1 MASPE
6 EKVAKLE
13 SEVNELK
20 DLLGAMKL
28 NSDKAE
34 KELLA
39 TKSKL
44 DHSLA
49 ESKTVY
55 ISKDRKLQKFSGHK
69 AKDSDLSIEEWID
82 DASYHL
88 KNISHVEA
96 QIEFLFDHL
105 QGQARDELR
114 VIPESDR
121 KIPARIFDALRAL
134 FQDVDTVAQ
143 IQQAFYQRSQ
153 RQNETL
159 QQYSLALLK
168 LMDKLCKKQREAVGD
183 KELMLRE
190 RFIDGVIDGQ
200 LKREMRRFSMD
211 HPSIPFHEF
220 RTVVMKWCEDDRKQ
234 DQVTVDS
241 DAHDVDVSAIKKEPD
256 VDVLKLLQN
265 QQELLMRQQEQLD
278 KLSAQ
283 MALQPTPAVF
293 HSSRGGRGSPGRR
306 SFGYRGGWPRGGF
319 PRCCYRCGSPEH
331 FIKDCPTPESQLSTE
346 SQPLN

>member
-159 QQYSLALLK
+159 QQYSLA
-168 LMDKLCKKQREAVGD
+168 
-183 KELMLRE
+183 
-190 RFIDGVIDGQ
+190 
-200 LKREMRRFSMD
+200 
-211 HPSIPFHEF
+211 
-220 RTVVMKWCEDDRKQ
+220 
-234 DQVTVDS
+234 
-241 DAHDVDVSAIKKEPD
+241 
-256 VDVLKLLQN
+256 
-265 QQELLMRQQEQLD
+265 
-278 KLSAQ
+278 
-283 MALQPTPAVF
+283 
-293 HSSRGGRGSPGRR
+293 
-306 SFGYRGGWPRGGF
+306 Y
-319 PRCCYRCGSPEH
+319 
-331 FIKDCPTPESQLSTE
+331 
-346 SQPLN
+346 